1 MKQNLLIFLASL
13 LLVVCASI
21 SVFILSLIIWAILGI
36 GFLASFLLTIG
47 FSGISV
53 YFLYK
58 KILNELKQIEIDLDI
73 EEDDEF

>member
-13 LLVVCASI
+13 LLIVCASI

-53 YFLYK
+53 YVLYK

-73 EEDDEF
+73 EDDDEF

>member
-58 KILNELKQIEIDLDI
+58 KILNELEQIEIDLDI